1 MEYIETAKVRMDI
14 ARTKNPENA
23 SPLKENSNME
33 DNGKENKSVGVANNK
48 YRLNRAKLTEP
59 IAERI

>member
-14 ARTKNPENA
+14 ARTKNPESA

-48 YRLNRAKLTEP
+48 YKPNKAKLSEP